1 MDDAQVRSFLLHLMK
16 QSISFSIHDAQ
27 NMVRVKQDVPMQRLG
42 TPEEVADMILFVVTS
57 GHYVTGQNFFVD
69 GGLFMR

>member
-1 MDDAQVRSFLLHLMK
+1 
-16 QSISFSIHDAQ
+16 
-27 NMVRVKQDVPMQRLG
+27 MVRVKQDVPMQRLG
-42 TPEEVADMILFVVTS
+42 TPEEVADMILFIVTS